1 MCVYVCMM
9 YMICIYKAI
18 HVYVDRQL
26 QGNCPT
32 RTKKDLFG
40 SGGYNIHQGQP
51 NKACEKPPNVA
62 YICTINIYIYT
73 HIISY
78 HIHRQ
83 TYADSQN
90 MSRLDENWISLE

>member
-1 MCVYVCMM
+1 MCMYDVYDM
-9 YMICIYKAI
+9 YIYKAI
-18 HVYVDRQL
+18 HVHVDRQL

-51 NKACEKPPNVA
+51 NKVCEKPPNVA
-62 YICTINIYIYT
+62 YICTINIYIYTYT

-90 MSRLDENWISLE
+90 MSRLDKNWISLE